1 MALTC
6 SFPFYFIQ
14 PPSGSTAYKISTSSV
29 YSQPK
34 RVHTQSYPGRFGS
47 VKIPFQIVI
56 LHWPH
61 LIYEASLQDLL
72 EPTKEVV
79 IAFMYRTK
87 NGNNVFRSRR
97 LPHGKFEWT
106 YSRRVRM
113 DGILEGAVPPK
124 SCTSVTVTIDKIVV
138 VLGEGC
144 TAGTVTGSMM
154 TTTSKSPVT
163 SQDAKVDLKSLIVS
177 VIPIYGF
184 SDTIN
189 LFCVLVFI

>member
-1 MALTC
+1 
-6 SFPFYFIQ
+6 
-14 PPSGSTAYKISTSSV
+14 
-29 YSQPK
+29 
-34 RVHTQSYPGRFGS
+34 
-47 VKIPFQIVI
+47 
-56 LHWPH
+56 
-61 LIYEASLQDLL
+61 
-72 EPTKEVV
+72 
-79 IAFMYRTK
+79 
-87 NGNNVFRSRR
+87 
-97 LPHGKFEWT
+97 
-106 YSRRVRM
+106 M